1 MTPTTPDILVSGAG
15 PAGSLTAIL
24 LARAGLRVHVVDR
37 AMFPRDTLC
46 GDTLNP
52 GAMAILARHGLASGV
67 EARSIPITGMMV
79 TGAGGVSVRAEYGE
93 GICGRAL
100 TRRVLD
106 ALLVDAAVAAGA
118 TLETG
123 VVVRGPWLDAGG
135 NVRGLRL
142 AAADGRDRHVAAAL
156 TIAADGRRS
165 IVARAL
171 QLTYQP
177 ARLRRWALGAYF
189 TGVAALAM
197 CGEMHVRRG
206 HYIGV
211 APLGDGLVNAC
222 VVLPE
227 GARDPA
233 AFRDTGAL
241 IDGALRADA
250 ALGPRFAGAR
260 RVSPPVLRGPLAV
273 DARAA
278 GAPGLLLVG
287 DAAGFI
293 DPMTGDGLRF
303 ALRGAELAAACALDA
318 LQSGTTATAHLRLA
332 RDRTDA
338 FASKWRLNR
347 ALRALVASPTA
358 VTAAA
363 WSARL
368 VPAAVETLIRL
379 AADIEH
385 PAPST

>member
-1 MTPTTPDILVSGAG
+1 MIDILISGAG
-15 PAGSLTAIL
+15 PAGSLAAIL

-37 AMFPRDTLC
+37 ATFPRDTLC

-52 GAMAILARHGLASGV
+52 GAMAILARYGLAAAV
-67 EARSIPITGMMV
+67 EARSIPIAGMIV
-79 TGAGGVSVRAEYGE
+79 TGEGGVSVRGEYGE

-106 ALLVDAAVAAGA
+106 ALLVDAAIAAGA
-118 TLETG
+118 TIETG
-123 VVVRGPWLDAGG
+123 VVVRGAWLDAGG
-135 NVRGLRL
+135 RVQGLRL
-142 AAADGRDRHVAAAL
+142 AAADGRDRHVAATL

-165 IVARAL
+165 VVARTLAL
-171 QLTYQP
+171 TFQP
-177 ARLRRWALGAYF
+177 ARPRRWALGAYF
-189 TGVAALAM
+189 TDVAALTT

-222 VVLPE
+222 VVLPQ
-227 GARDPA
+227 GARLPA
-233 AFRDTGAL
+233 AFRDTAAL
-241 IDGALRADA
+241 VDDTLRADA
-250 ALGPRFAGAR
+250 ELGPRFAGAR
-260 RVSPPVLRGPLAV
+260 RVSAPVLRGPLAV

-278 GAPGLLLVG
+278 GAPGVLLAG

-318 LQSGTTATAHLRLA
+318 LQSGTAETAHIRLA
-332 RDRTDA
+332 RDRADA
-338 FASKWRLNR
+338 FARKWRLNR
-347 ALRALVASPTA
+347 ALRALVGSPGA

-368 VPAAVETLIRL
+368 APAAVQTLIRI
-379 AADIEH
+379 AGDVEH
-385 PAPST
+385 KAPST